1 MSISQDYAQFLTSF
15 DSNKFRKLWP
25 AQDYVLQSYGRE
37 FVDKKDVAVELPT
50 GAGKT
55 LIALLIAEASRQE
68 GKKVAILS
76 ANKTL
81 ARQMEQEAQSLKIP
95 VVLMEGRG
103 STIPAADKRAYQR
116 ARSIAVMNYWV
127 YFNQNPIIDPAD
139 LLIMDDAHLA
149 EHCLHSLYSVEID
162 RYSHE
167 NLFKTLIAELQG
179 RFSGYAVLADALADN
194 VPESFT
200 SFTSELL
207 AFLDQGEVVDR
218 FREIVD
224 ASPDLQNDTDLNFR
238 WSRLRDK
245 LLEAN
250 IYMSQ
255 NAIWIRP
262 YIYPITANPH
272 YEQTQQCLYMCA
284 TIGDTSD
291 LSRRLGT
298 KPIEKIPVPPEYMKK
313 TSGRRLVI
321 MGTMEEELP
330 QRFTAILAAAL
341 RIHPKSVWL
350 CSSKAEALAY
360 QVLISEWLNTHGFV
374 GHPTWL
380 LTPLGEE
387 IDEFKKAAKGHLFV
401 AGRFDGMDFRAD
413 ECRIVVLT
421 TLPRATDL
429 QEAFIVTYL
438 RDASFMKKRLNQRIV
453 QALGRC
459 NRSDDDYG
467 LYILADQRFAT
478 YFSPE
483 SSREGLP
490 RNIIAEIDMAQDSAE
505 DDLKNVVR
513 EVRQFLNKNFDQY
526 DEKMHASLRNVPDQ
540 TLSTTIAPD
549 TSSKEVLG
557 WTALF
562 AYNNYYIA
570 ADRFEECWSAF
581 RDSPL
586 LALGAFHGWLW
597 AKALYLQS
605 LQGEPSAKEN
615 SLRVLE
621 EVIQK
626 GGGQSGWFNRMRA
639 SLNRARQVA
648 DPLRDITPHEYAN
661 ELLNAF
667 DSHLEKLG
675 TWGDKFEQWCRKLTT
690 QLESDS
696 HNEYQEGLEKLG
708 KLLGYQAT
716 RPKNSSAP
724 DGLWRGVF
732 GNAREVITFE
742 AKIEHDAS
750 QPIAARDI
758 GQAHNQRTR
767 AESEFPGYTIRE
779 TIVTHLTALTPD
791 AESSAGSVKILE
803 KGAILALWGR
813 AKLLLSRYR
822 DGWSLDNIAARQ
834 ASVETIRARLPKT
847 GWLIKALD
855 ASERFISADQLCAD
869 WS

>member
-1 MSISQDYAQFLTSF
+1 MTINRNYTEFLTSF
-15 DSNKFRKLWP
+15 ASSKFQTLWP
-25 AQDYVLQSYGRE
+25 AQDYVLRSYVRD
-37 FVDKKDVAVELPT
+37 FFDKKDIAVELPT

-55 LIALLIAEASRQE
+55 LIALLIAEAWRQE
-68 GKKVAILS
+68 NKKVAILS

-81 ARQMEQEAQSLKIP
+81 ARQMVQEAQSLKIP
-95 VVLMEGRG
+95 VVLMEGSG
-103 STIPAADKRAYQR
+103 SSIPAADKRAYQR

-127 YFNQNPIIDPAD
+127 YFNQNPIIDPAG

-149 EHCLHSLYSVEID
+149 EHCFHSLYSVEID
-162 RYSHE
+162 RYLHE
-167 NLFKTLIAELQG
+167 NLFKTLITELQV
-179 RFSGYAVLADALADN
+179 RFSGYAVLADALVDN
-194 VPESFT
+194 VQE

-207 AFLDQGEVVDR
+207 SFLDQEGVVDR

-224 ASPDLQNDTDLNFR
+224 TSPDLQNDIDLKFR
-238 WSRLRDK
+238 WRRLRHQ

-250 IYMSQ
+250 IYISQ

-262 YIYPITANPH
+262 YIYPLIANPQ
-272 YEQTQQCLYMCA
+272 YDQTQQCLYMSA

-298 KPIEKIPVPPEYMKK
+298 KPIEKIPVLPEYMEK

-321 MGTMEEELP
+321 MGTMEEEELP
-330 QRFTAILAAAL
+330 RRVTATLAAAL

-360 QVLISEWLNTHGFV
+360 RTLISEWLNTNGFV
-374 GHPTWL
+374 GHQTWL
-380 LTPLGEE
+380 LKPLGEE
-387 IDEFKKAAKGHLFV
+387 IDEFKKAPQGHLFV

-421 TLPRATDL
+421 TLPRATDQ
-429 QEAFIVTYL
+429 QEAFIISSL
-438 RDASFMKKRLNQRIV
+438 RDDSFMKKRLNQRIV

-467 LYILADQRFAT
+467 LYMLADQRFAN

-490 RNIIAEIDMAQDSAE
+490 RNIVAEIDMAQDSAE
-505 DDLKNVVR
+505 NPLEDVVK
-513 EVRQFLNKNFDQY
+513 EIEQFLNKNFDQY
-526 DEKMHASLRNVPDQ
+526 DEKMHAYLEDVRVQ
-540 TLSTTIAPD
+540 RLSTNAAPD
-549 TSSKEVLG
+549 TSSQEVQG

-562 AYNNYYIA
+562 AYQNYHIA

-605 LQGEPSAKEN
+605 LQGEPSAEEK
-615 SLRVLE
+615 SLRVLDE
-621 EVIQK
+621 AIQK

-648 DPLRDITPHEYAN
+648 DPLQDITPREYAN
-661 ELLNAF
+661 ELLMAF
-667 DSHLEKLG
+667 DNHLELLG
-675 TWGDKFEQWCRKLTT
+675 TSGNKFEQWRNRLTT
-690 QLESDS
+690 LLESDN
-696 HNEYQEGLEKLG
+696 HNQYQEGLEKLG
-708 KLLGYQAT
+708 KLLGYKAT

-750 QPIAARDI
+750 QLIAARDI
-758 GQAHNQRTR
+758 GQAHNQYAR
-767 AESEFPGYTIRE
+767 AVREFPGYTVRE
-779 TIVTHLTALTPD
+779 TIVTHLTALAPD

-803 KGAILALWGR
+803 KEAILALWGR
-813 AKLLLSRYR
+813 VKLLLSLYR

-834 ASVETIRARLPKT
+834 ASAEAIHASLPKT
-847 GWLIKALD
+847 GWLIIALD
-855 ASERFISADQLCAD
+855 DGGRFISAEQLCAG